1 MFHNYSEECMITLKS
16 YKKTVVIGVGLAMIC
31 STLLAQTP
39 RDPISTIDPPDFNRT
54 GQTGFQFLH
63 LPTSARSAALGGI
76 MNGMRDNSA
85 TSLFNNPANL
95 VDVKNID
102 AAFTNI
108 TYIADIKYMTG
119 AVAKNLGAL
128 GTVGV
133 YFANLRT
140 PDMVRTE
147 NVVDAD
153 LGITVRS
160 SDLGTFSAGDVM
172 YGVSFA
178 RKITDVLS
186 VGGNLSRIEEDLAD
200 LKVSNTNIDFG
211 LYYETGFNSLRL
223 AMVARNFGSDTEF
236 TGFTDLYGLPQS
248 VRMPINFRIGVG
260 YDVIE
265 NLSVYAEGVH
275 PNDGPERLHL
285 AGEYKVMNLLS
296 LRGGYKM
303 GYDEQSL
310 TFGGGLNFNMSGISG
325 RVDYAF
331 LDYGRLTNVQVISI
345 GFAVN

>member
-1 MFHNYSEECMITLKS
+1 MFTLKN
-16 YKKTVVIGVGLAMIC
+16 YKKALIGVGVTVFC

-63 LPTSARSAALGGI
+63 LPTNARSAAMGGI
-76 MNGMRDNSA
+76 MNGMRNS
-85 TSLFNNPANL
+85 TVSSIFNNPANL

-108 TYIADIKYMTG
+108 SYVADISYMTA
-119 AVAKNLGAL
+119 AVAKNLGSN
-128 GTVGV
+128 GTVGLF
-133 YFANLRT
+133 FANLTT
-140 PDMVRTE
+140 PDMVRTQ
-147 NVVDAD
+147 NTLDQD

-160 SDLGTFSAGDVM
+160 ADLGTFKAGDVM
-172 YGVSFA
+172 YGISYA
-178 RKITDVLS
+178 KKITDMLS
-186 VGGNLSRIEEDLAD
+186 VGGNFSRIEEDLAE

-223 AMVARNFGSDTEF
+223 SMVARNFGPDTEF
-236 TGFTDLYGLPQS
+236 TGFTDLYGLPQT
-248 VRMPINFRIGVG
+248 VRMPINFRVGIG
-260 YDVIE
+260 YDLIE
-265 NLSVYAEGVH
+265 NLSVYAEGAH
-275 PNDGPERLHL
+275 PNDGPERFHL
-285 AGEYKVMNLLS
+285 AGEYNVMNLLS

-310 TFGGGLNFNMSGISG
+310 TFGGGLNFNMGGVSG

-331 LDYGRLTNVQVISI
+331 LDYGRLSNVSVISI